1 MKFKYYFAKDFQTS
15 DKHEIETL
23 RTHYYRNRKEDVIDV
38 VVEMAKSLKAKVKS
52 VDEERGEIIIE
63 SPKVKP
69 DKEENDD
76 DGYGGYFEIIFDH
89 IDYNACA
96 AITAVSFYEIAVDFN
111 VFTYNILPN
120 AFGKKVIE
128 KFYKQ
133 IDAKLEVKG
142 IGLHR

>member
-52 VDEERGEIIIE
+52 VDEERGEII
-63 SPKVKP
+63 
-69 DKEENDD
+69 
-76 DGYGGYFEIIFDH
+76 FDH

-96 AITAVSFYEIAVDFN
+96 TITAVSFYEIAVDFN

>member
-1 MKFKYYFAKDFQTS
+1 MIILIIMLVLTLCACKSDQGATVSQQGGEATS
-15 DKHEIETL
+15 P
-23 RTHYYRNRKEDVIDV
+23 N
-38 VVEMAKSLKAKVKS
+38 
-52 VDEERGEIIIE
+52 
-63 SPKVKP
+63 
-69 DKEENDD
+69 EN
-76 DGYGGYFEIIFDH
+76 
-89 IDYNACA
+89 N
-96 AITAVSFYEIAVDFN
+96 TQDFN